1 MKLDFELTIE
11 EMIAKAEVCREQA
24 YDVRGEMA
32 APFMAEANYWLLL
45 ALLKR
50 NTRLNSISDVHLT

>member
-1 MKLDFELTIE
+1 MNKIDFDMTIE
-11 EMIAKAEVCREQA
+11 EMIAKAELCREEA
-24 YDVRGEMA
+24 YTVQGGMA

-50 NTRLNSISDVHLT
+50 TTLYL